1 MTLSPGE
8 LRCWDLVLLFF
19 HNYMELRD
27 RGDSVGLLWE
37 AIDSLGSSWAEDSS
51 EVAVALRDEH
61 CSRVLRDFLGPAH
74 PPKKRQKCD
83 L

>member
-1 MTLSPGE
+1 
-8 LRCWDLVLLFF
+8 
-19 HNYMELRD
+19 MELRD

>member
-1 MTLSPGE
+1 MTPTPEE

-27 RGDSVGLLWE
+27 HGDSAKLLWE
-37 AIDSLGSSWAEDSS
+37 AIDSLGSSSAEDSR

-61 CSRVLRDFLGPAH
+61 CSGALIDFLGPAH
-74 PPKKRQKCD
+74 NPRSKRKK